1 MPKIKSLIQH
11 PEVSMLD
18 LPSDEI
24 ALAVVAQMA
33 DALKVEN
40 IKDASLFSAILSSDK
55 SQSAANDLRPH

>member
-1 MPKIKSLIQH
+1 
-11 PEVSMLD
+11 MLD